1 MGSFRI
7 VGIEQEAVRGS
18 SMTPGGGSSILG
30 MVGSTGSSAITLSKQ
45 ENTYPEPGQS
55 RFPIQENQTESQ
67 DESTP
72 QDDQAQYEPYETTH
86 WSEITKRFST

>member
-7 VGIEQEAVRGS
+7 VGIEQEEARGS
-18 SMTPGGGSSILG
+18 SRTPGGGSSLLG
-30 MVGSTGSSAITLSKQ
+30 MGGSTGSSAITHSKQ

-72 QDDQAQYEPYETTH
+72 QDNQTQHEPYETTH
-86 WSEITKRFST
+86 WGQITERFST